1 QRKSSAEDAMQS
13 MMRYFIML
21 MTAAVL
27 LLPAVPSAAQ
37 SAPAAKPDLAV
48 DKIYLNPSG
57 HVVVEIRNAGPGS
70 LPEKAWDASQAYTAC
85 FVIMIGVQFADY
97 AALWAADPDRALKN
111 PGGSITYTSTI
122 RIQEPTRVR
131 VWLDPTDQVEDASRA
146 NNVKEVLLKPEPVK
160 SN

>member
-1 QRKSSAEDAMQS
+1 MHS
-13 MMRYFIML
+13 MFRLVTMML
-21 MTAAVL
+21 IAVAL
-27 LLPAVPSAAQ
+27 LLPARPGAAQ
-37 SAPAAKPDLAV
+37 GVPAAKPDLAV

-57 HVVVEIRNAGPGS
+57 NVVVEIRNAGPAP
-70 LPEKAWDASQAYTAC
+70 LPDKAWDASEAYTTC
-85 FVIMIGVQFADY
+85 FVIMIGVQFVDY
-97 AALWAADPDRALKN
+97 AALWAADPDRALKK

-160 SN
+160 